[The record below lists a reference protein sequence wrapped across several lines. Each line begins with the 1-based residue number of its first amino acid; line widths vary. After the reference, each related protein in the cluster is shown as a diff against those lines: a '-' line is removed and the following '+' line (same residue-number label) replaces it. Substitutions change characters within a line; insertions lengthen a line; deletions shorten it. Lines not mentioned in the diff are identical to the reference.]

1 MLKGA
6 KNTGVCGQ
14 SMTLYLRSLD
24 DLNLLGVCQ
33 TGPRRAARTR
43 RRMAGYGVVTAVK
56 RGELAL
62 LGKQE
67 LVSWVN
73 RALRTDYTRVEDCS
87 DGVAFAQLLD
97 AVLPAGAVPLHRLNF
112 SPVHEHDRERNLA
125 VVRATLD
132 KLDVRVPMDVPGIAR
147 GKFRAC
153 DDFLRWTFAVVHRN
167 RPGVAH
173 GEYDAY
179 ARRVE
184 AQEKRR
190 AIALRGS
197 ASGWS
202 FARGDLRASATSGR
216 AIANRHQLE
225 RHRAAASAAAAAP
238 TSTPLP
244 SGVPPRRPGTAS
256 TRASASWVGVG
267 SKHVNVG
274 GAAGGWRPNLH
285 LRASAPTRPAD
296 DHRRRSGG
304 ARVRPRPSR
313 PPELI
318 VDDDEWGWGAVEY
331 SPRMSVESWG
341 ATGWAE
347 TKVEIEDGD
356 RNGDGDGDE
365 NGDGDGG
372 SARFE
377 SRARLDRPSTAPV
390 RGGGSARDVASSSAW
405 RPRQRGLDRWAEK
418 ARAKRAAAQTD
429 AARRDRDG
437 ETRARPSPPRSPG
450 EATPG
455 DATSGDGTPGDVT
468 SSARIRN
475 LNRAERPARTLRD
488 DDPFASTGPIEA
500 PFEEEEEGEDPWDVR
515 AFDRA
520 SKDAA
525 DDAADEEAD
534 AWTQSPPGSA
544 ERASRLRRARL
555 LARRER
561 EAFARGETSPS
572 FLSSPR
578 AVAAGRAA
586 ATTAEEERE
595 KAANAR
601 RRERVM
607 ESTRRE
613 LREIKAR
620 EAARRRE
627 KEERQRRERRG
638 TPCGAA
644 GEVTRDVS
652 IAGWGADESAPAAAF
667 SASAFSASGTPR
679 ATRQKRADL
688 ESLVEY
694 LKWELAGELKAYNR
708 LREEVREMTE
718 ERDRAAR
725 ALGLAEARRMVGE
738 GNHQSRR
745 GSEDDVGGARRGG
758 R

>member
-1 MLKGA
+1 
-6 KNTGVCGQ
+6 
-14 SMTLYLRSLD
+14 
-24 DLNLLGVCQ
+24 
-33 TGPRRAARTR
+33 
-43 RRMAGYGVVTAVK
+43 MAGHGVVTAVK

-132 KLDVRVPMDVPGIAR
+132 KLDVRVTMDVPGIAR

-202 FARGDLRASATSGR
+202 SARGDLRASATSGR

-225 RHRAAASAAAAAP
+225 RHRAAAASAAAAAAAAS
-238 TSTPLP
+238 TSTSTSTSTSFPF
-244 SGVPPRRPGTAS
+244 GVPPRRPGTAS
-256 TRASASWVGVG
+256 ARASASWVGVG

-274 GAAGGWRPNLH
+274 GAAGGWRPNLQ

-296 DHRRRSGG
+296 DHHRRGGG

-313 PPELI
+313 PPEL
-318 VDDDEWGWGAVEY
+318 VADEDDWGGGAVEY

-347 TKVEIEDGD
+347 TKIEDEDEDEDGVGVED
-356 RNGDGDGDE
+356 GDGDGD
-365 NGDGDGG
+365 GDGEG
-372 SARFE
+372 ARFGA
-377 SRARLDRPSTAPV
+377 RARLDRPSTAPV
-390 RGGGSARDVASSSAW
+390 RGAGSARDVASSSAW
-405 RPRQRGLDRWAEK
+405 RPRRRGLDRWAEK
-418 ARAKRAAAQTD
+418 ARAKQAAAETG
-429 AARRDRDG
+429 AARRDRNG
-437 ETRARPSPPRSPG
+437 EARAPSSPPRSPRN
-450 EATPG
+450 ATPRN
-455 DATSGDGTPGDVT
+455 APP
-468 SSARIRN
+468 SARNRT
-475 LNRAERPARTLRD
+475 LDRAEHAERRSAD
-488 DDPFASTGPIEA
+488 DDFASTARLGVPL
-500 PFEEEEEGEDPWDVR
+500 EEEEEDEDPWDVR

-520 SKDAA
+520 SVDPTPA
-525 DDAADEEAD
+525 DDAAEEEAD
-534 AWTQSPPGSA
+534 AWTRSPPGSA

-561 EAFARGETSPS
+561 EAFARGGTNPSASP
-572 FLSSPR
+572 SPR

-586 ATTAEEERE
+586 AAAAAAEEEEDE

-627 KEERQRRERRG
+627 KEERRTRERRG
-638 TPCGAA
+638 TPLGAA
-644 GEVTRDVS
+644 GEDTRDAS
-652 IAGWGADESAPAAAF
+652 TAEWGADESAPAAAF
-667 SASAFSASGTPR
+667 SAAAISAAGTPR

-718 ERDRAAR
+718 ERDRAVH
-725 ALGLAEARRMVGE
+725 ALGLAEARRLVGE
-738 GNHQSRR
+738 GNRQSRR
-745 GSEDDVGGARRGG
+745 RSEDDVGGARRG
-758 R
+758 RR